1 MASHFQATELFYA
14 VTLGL
19 SLAVPGSSHWAHS
32 TKPASVGSL
41 TPKHSPAV
49 HSDGPILA
57 KLLLGFMDLPN
68 EVNEALA
75 CFWYSLLRPVSELEL
90 SDGS

>member
-1 MASHFQATELFYA
+1 MGAQHQASLCGQLKT
-14 VTLGL
+14 
-19 SLAVPGSSHWAHS
+19 
-32 TKPASVGSL
+32 
-41 TPKHSPAV
+41 KHSPAV

-75 CFWYSLLRPVSELEL
+75 CFWYSLLRPVRELEL
-90 SDGS
+90 PDGS